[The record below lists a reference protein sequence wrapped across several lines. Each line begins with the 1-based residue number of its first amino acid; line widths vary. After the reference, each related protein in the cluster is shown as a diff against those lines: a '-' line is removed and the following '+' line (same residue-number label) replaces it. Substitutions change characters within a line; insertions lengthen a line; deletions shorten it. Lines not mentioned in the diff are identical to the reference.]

1 MLLLFYFGLICS
13 VVLPLLEL
21 FAWGTIK
28 INRRKLVIWAENGK
42 IPEEPEEGKERGH
55 NSRWA
60 VSSQA

>member
-13 VVLPLLEL
+13 IVLPLLEL

-28 INRRKLVIWAENGK
+28 MNRRKVVIWAESGK
-42 IPEEPEEGKERGH
+42 IPEEPEEGKERRH
-55 NSRWA
+55 NRRRA